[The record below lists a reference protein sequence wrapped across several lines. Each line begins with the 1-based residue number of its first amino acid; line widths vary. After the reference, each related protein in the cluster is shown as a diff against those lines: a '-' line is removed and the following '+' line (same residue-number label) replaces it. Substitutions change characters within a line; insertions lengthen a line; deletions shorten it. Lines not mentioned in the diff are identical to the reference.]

1 MNAEESLRE
10 SEARLRLMVEQIP
23 AILWTTDR
31 ELRFTSC
38 TGAGLSR
45 LSLQPSQLI
54 GMSLYEYYATQDED
68 FPGIAAH
75 RRACQGESV
84 NFEMEWCEHVFQSHA
99 EPLRA
104 EGGAVIGVVG
114 VALDVTERKRAEEN
128 LKSLNQTLEQ
138 QVEQRTQTLEAIT
151 GELRR
156 TVQHTRLIV
165 DTADDAFIGMSADGR
180 IIDWNPAAESTFGW
194 TRNGALGLP
203 LVETI
208 VAHQHREAFRD
219 GLRQFFE
226 TGESPLLNRR
236 VEISVIHRN
245 GHEFPVEM
253 SATHIQFGDEH
264 NFNLFLHDI
273 TERKKSEQALR
284 DSEALYASLVE
295 HLPVNILRKDL
306 ESRFT
311 FANKAFCELLGKP
324 LEEIVGKTDLDFYPA
339 ELANKYRADD
349 RKIIET
355 GGVFDDV
362 EKHRKGRKTLYV
374 HVLKT
379 PVHDAD
385 GNIIGTQAIF
395 WDVTGKQRAEDKMKR
410 YSAELERSNREL
422 EHFSTIVSHD
432 LHAPLRAVGSY
443 CELLQQEYAE
453 KLDDNAKEYLYFAR
467 QSVDR
472 MHALIEDLR
481 SVARVTTGGKPLK
494 PVDCQ
499 EALDAA
505 LTNLTAEIE
514 QSGARVK
521 HDELPTVMADS
532 TQLMQLLQNLMANA
546 IKYCKDCSPE
556 IYVSADPA
564 DGDWEIGVRD
574 SGIGVTAADQDRIF
588 EIFQR
593 GHADEDEF
601 SGTGVGLAVC
611 KRIVQRHG
619 GRIWVESEPGK
630 GSTFRFT
637 MRAAK
642 GRAE

>member
-1 MNAEESLRE
+1 MHAEEALRE

-23 AILWTTDR
+23 AILWTTDCD
-31 ELRFTSC
+31 LRFTSC

-45 LSLQPSQLI
+45 LNLQPDQI
-54 GMSLYEYYATQDED
+54 VGMSLHEYYATQDED
-68 FPGIAAH
+68 SPGIAAH

-99 EPLRA
+99 EPLRG
-104 EGGAVIGVVG
+104 EDGAVIGVVG

-128 LKSLNQTLEQ
+128 LRGLNQTLEQ

-151 GELRR
+151 SELRR
-156 TVQHTRLIV
+156 SVRHTRLIV
-165 DTADDAFIGMSADGR
+165 DSANEAFVGMNAEGC
-180 IIDWNPAAESTFGW
+180 IVDWNPAAQSTFGW
-194 TRNGALGLP
+194 SRDDALGQRLA
-203 LVETI
+203 ETI
-208 VAHQHREAFRD
+208 IAPQHRDAFQE

-226 TGESPLLNRR
+226 TGESELLNSR
-236 VEISVIHRN
+236 VEFTAIHRN

-253 SATHIQFGDEH
+253 SATHIQLGDEH
-264 NFNLFLHDI
+264 NFNVFLHDI
-273 TERKKSEQALR
+273 AARKDSEQALR

-306 ESRFT
+306 EGRFT

-324 LEEIVGKTDLDFYPA
+324 LEEIVGRTDLDFYPE

-349 RKIIET
+349 QRIIET
-355 GGVFDDV
+355 GETFDDV
-362 EKHRKGRKTLYV
+362 EKHRKGRKTMYV

-385 GNIIGTQAIF
+385 GNIIGAQAIF
-395 WDVTGKQRAEDKMKR
+395 WDVTDKQRSEDKLKR
-410 YSAELERSNREL
+410 YSGELERSNREL

-443 CELLQQEYAE
+443 CELLQREYSDELDATAE
-453 KLDDNAKEYLYFAR
+453 EYLYLAR

-505 LTNLTAEIE
+505 LTNLTAEIG
-514 QSGARVK
+514 QSGARVT
-521 HDELPTVMADS
+521 HDELPTVVADS
-532 TQLMQLLQNLMANA
+532 TQLMQLLQNLIGNA
-546 IKYCKDCSPE
+546 IKYCRGHSPE
-556 IYVSADPA
+556 IHVSADPA
-564 DGDWEIGVRD
+564 GGDWRIGVRD
-574 SGIGVTAADQDRIF
+574 NGIGVTAADQDRVF

-593 GHADEDEF
+593 AHTDEDEY
-601 SGTGVGLAVC
+601 SGTGVGLAIC
-611 KRIVQRHG
+611 KRIVERHG

-637 MRAAK
+637 MRGGK
-642 GRAE
+642 RA